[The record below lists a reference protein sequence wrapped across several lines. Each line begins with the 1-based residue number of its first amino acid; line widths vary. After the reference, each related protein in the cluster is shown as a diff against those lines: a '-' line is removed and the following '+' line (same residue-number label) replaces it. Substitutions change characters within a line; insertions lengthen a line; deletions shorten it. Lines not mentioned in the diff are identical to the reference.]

1 MGVKTV
7 ENVRTRASS
16 VQLYRP
22 CDVAEWRVE
31 RSHVERCGGLRQKSG
46 VVVDCM
52 QWVGRMRSRAPAN
65 VRSGDCAEG
74 VVSLFLLL

>member
-1 MGVKTV
+1 M
-7 ENVRTRASS
+7 
-16 VQLYRP
+16 
-22 CDVAEWRVE
+22 E

-46 VVVDCM
+46 VVVDCCNARAAM
-52 QWVGRMRSRAPAN
+52 GRPGAIGGVVGRMRSRAPAN